1 MLVLTRKL
9 NEKIKIGDDV
19 TITIIK
25 LRNNQIRIGIEAPRD
40 VRVLRAELEDTLGSD
55 SSTAVSGGENSANN
69 SKTILSRTT
78 TKATAANQKT
88 ARTSLNN
95 RLRPHLAETSSD
107 LVESSE
113 LPRRNDVIDGLVSA
127 DEMIAAGEDND
138 DHRFD
143 NDSLPEHDG
152 GQSPANA
159 LQIFSGRIGTD
170 GKLCQTSAPLAAF
183 FTAP

>member
-40 VRVLRAELEDTLGSD
+40 VRVLRGELEDSLASD
-55 SSTAVSGGENSANN
+55 SSIMVSGGENSASN
-69 SKTILSRTT
+69 SKTPNA
-78 TKATAANQKT
+78 TKQKT
-88 ARTSLNN
+88 VRTPLSN
-95 RLRPHLAETSSD
+95 RVRPFLAEASSD
-107 LVESSE
+107 VLESSE
-113 LPRRNDVIDGLVSA
+113 HPRRSDVIDGLVSA

-143 NDSLPEHDG
+143 NDSLPGHDD
-152 GQSPANA
+152 GQSPASA

-170 GKLCQTSAPLAAF
+170 GTIRQTSAPLAAF